1 MQPRNALFLL
11 ALLALCAPGVLCAR
25 ADPVEPTRPLTL
37 DDFDAV
43 KEAGPP
49 KLSRDGRHAAYA
61 LEGRLYVVPIDGG
74 EPRQVTTGGSS
85 ASDPYWS
92 RDGRFLYF
100 ISDRTGTNQ
109 VWKLPLDSFGEAL
122 QVTTLERGIDTIAFS
137 PDERRLLVSY
147 EDDEEGDGV
156 DGDGVR
162 DPWVITRLH
171 FKEDAGDGYLTR
183 HPSDHLYVYDVSSG
197 KLSQITSG
205 RYAET
210 EAAWSPDGTRVVF
223 VSNRG
228 EEPDAE
234 YRADLWIATAE
245 PGAGAEPPTQLT
257 DDEYEK
263 SAPRWSPDGRYIAY
277 LSFEDGVYGI
287 ARLTVVPADGGEPR
301 ILGAELDRWVRDIE
315 FSDDG
320 RYIYFT
326 FENHG
331 GRHLAR
337 IRLRD
342 ERIER
347 LIEGDRVVSAYD
359 VDARGNVVA
368 RLAEGNG
375 AAELYASRRG
385 RLERLT
391 RLTDEFFASRKLGTK
406 EKVSY
411 TLDDGTVVEAFV
423 TRPVGFR
430 EGQRY
435 PTILKIHGGPVAQF
449 TWGYDFATQY
459 FAANGYLVVEPNP
472 RGSTG
477 RGQDFVRAIYRTWG
491 ITEYPDVIGAMDHV
505 IELGYA
511 DPERLFV
518 TGYSYGGYMTN
529 VVITRTDR
537 FRAAASGAGHSLIA
551 ANFGHDIYQK
561 WYNWEL
567 GLPFENR
574 EAYDRLSPLI
584 DAGNVSTPTIFL
596 GGREDWNV
604 PILNAELFYQTLR
617 TRGVDTQLVVYPD
630 THHGQWAARYSKD
643 YLERIVD
650 WFGRYGGEA
659 ASRPQAA
666 ANR

>member
-11 ALLALCAPGVLCAR
+11 VLFGFCTPGVLPAR
-25 ADPVEPTRPLTL
+25 ETLAEPPRPLTL
-37 DDFDAV
+37 DDFGAV
-43 KEAGPP
+43 KEAGGP

-61 LEGRLYVVPIDGG
+61 LEGRLYVVPLAGG

-109 VWKLPLDSFGEAL
+109 VWKLPLESFGEAV
-122 QVTTLERGIDTIAFS
+122 QVTKLERGIDAIDFS
-137 PDERRLLVSY
+137 ADERRLLLSY
-147 EDDEEGDGV
+147 EDGEEGDGA
-156 DGDGVR
+156 DDDGVR
-162 DPWVITRLH
+162 DPWVVTRLH
-171 FKEDAGDGYLTR
+171 FKEDAGAGYLTR
-183 HPSDHLYVYDVSSG
+183 DPSNHLYVYEVSSG
-197 KLSQITSG
+197 TLTRITSG

-234 YRADLWIATAE
+234 YRADLWIVPAE
-245 PGAGAEPPTQLT
+245 PDAGAGPLMQLT

-263 SAPRWSPDGRYIAY
+263 SSPRWSPDGRYIAY

-287 ARLTVVPADGGEPR
+287 GRLTIVPADGGEPR
-301 ILGAELDRWVRDIE
+301 ILGAELDRWVRDIQ

-359 VDARGNVVA
+359 VDARGNVAA
-368 RLAEGNG
+368 RIAEGNR
-375 AAELYASRRG
+375 AAELYAGSRG
-385 RLERLT
+385 RLDRLT
-391 RLTDEFFASRKLGTK
+391 ELTDEFFASRELGAR

-430 EGQRY
+430 EGRRY

-459 FAANGYLVVEPNP
+459 FAANGYVVVEPNP

-477 RGQDFVRAIYRTWG
+477 RGQEFVRAIYRTWG
-491 ITEYPDVIGAMDHV
+491 ITEYPDVIGAIDHV

-617 TRGVDTQLVVYPD
+617 TRGVATQLVVYPD
-630 THHGQWAARYSKD
+630 THHGHWTARYSKD

-650 WFGRYGGEA
+650 WFGRYGGTS
-659 ASRPQAA
+659 ASRP
-666 ANR
+666 